1 MSSPPARRFVA
12 LVPVKSPARGKS
24 RLTGISDDLRRDLA
38 VAFALDTMDA
48 VCATSGVAEVVVVT
62 GDPSVVERAAPLG
75 CSVEPDR
82 GDLNRSLVA
91 AAASLAGRRPEL
103 QPVAVCADLP
113 ALRPGDL
120 AAALAA
126 TGTRAVVADTAGTGT
141 TLLAA
146 APGVPLR
153 PTFGPGSLVAH
164 RLSGAVELP
173 GAPGLRRDV
182 DTPEDLRAALSLG
195 VGPSTRAAA
204 DAVLPVEV
212 GCSPPAGTMLP

>member
-1 MSSPPARRFVA
+1 MVAMSSPPARRFVA

-38 VAFALDTMDA
+38 VAFALDTVTA
-48 VCATSGVAEVVVVT
+48 VCATSAVAEVVVVT

-82 GDLNRSLVA
+82 GDLNGSLVA

-120 AAALAA
+120 ALALEQSVPGSASF
-126 TGTRAVVADTAGTGT
+126 VADHTGTGT
-141 TLLAA
+141 TLFG
-146 APGVPLR
+146 APYSAFVPQ
-153 PTFGPGSLVAH
+153 FGPSSRAAH
-164 RLSGAVELP
+164 RAAGAIEILGELR
-173 GAPGLRRDV
+173 GLRRDV
-182 DTPEDLRAALSLG
+182 DSMADLDALVATGWLGDRTREVLSLIG
-195 VGPSTRAAA
+195 R
-204 DAVLPVEV
+204 
-212 GCSPPAGTMLP
+212 